1 MFGLKGT
8 ISMSSDPRSI
18 CYNCYRPQTSCMCA
32 HITPIETNT
41 RFVILMHPKEFRK
54 TKNGTG
60 HFTNLS
66 LKNCEIFVGIDFT
79 KHKEINAIIDNVDNN
94 CFVLYPSKNS
104 INLNEQNIGG
114 DKKNTVLFLIDA
126 TWPCSRAM
134 LSASPNIDTLKKVS
148 FTHTKSSG
156 FTFKEQ
162 PQEYCLSTMES
173 TLCVLELLNQH
184 HIEEI
189 PTTKLKEFLKP
200 FHKMVE
206 YQLSC
211 NL

>member
-1 MFGLKGT
+1 
-8 ISMSSDPRSI
+8 
-18 CYNCYRPQTSCMCA
+18 
-32 HITPIETNT
+32 
-41 RFVILMHPKEFRK
+41 MHPKEYRK

-66 LKNCEIFVGIDFT
+66 LPNCEIHVGIDFS
-79 KHKEINAIIDNVDNN
+79 KHKAIQTILQDSQNA

-104 INLNEQNIGG
+104 INLNTQNIKAT
-114 DKKNTVLFLIDA
+114 DQNIVLFLIDA

-134 LSASPNIDTLKKVS
+134 LTASPNLDALEKVS
-148 FTHTKSSG
+148 FTHSKRSG
-156 FTFKEQ
+156 FIFKEQ
-162 PQEYCLSTMES
+162 PKAYCLSTMES

-184 HIEEI
+184 KIENI
-189 PTTKLKEFLKP
+189 PITKLKKFLKP
-200 FHKMVE
+200 FEKMVE

>member
-1 MFGLKGT
+1 
-8 ISMSSDPRSI
+8 MSTNPRSI
-18 CYNCYRPQTSCMCA
+18 CYHCYRPKTSCMCA
-32 HITPIETNT
+32 YITPIETNT

-66 LKNCEIFVGIDFT
+66 LKNCELHVGIDFT
-79 KHKEINAIIDNVDNN
+79 KHDAINAILEDKYNN

-104 INLNEQNIGG
+104 INLNEEKIGEE
-114 DKKNTVLFLIDA
+114 KRQIVLFLIDS
-126 TWPCSRAM
+126 TWTCSRAM
-134 LSASPNIDTLKKVS
+134 LKESPNIDVLPKVS
-148 FTHTKSSG
+148 FTHTKSSA

-162 PQEYCLSTMES
+162 PQAYCLSTMES

-184 HIEEI
+184 QIEHISQSI
-189 PTTKLKEFLKP
+189 LKDFLKP

-206 YQLSC
+206 YQVSYT
-211 NL
+211 

>member
-1 MFGLKGT
+1 MHKNSRT
-8 ISMSSDPRSI
+8 V
-18 CYNCYRPQTSCMCA
+18 CYHCYRPISSCMCSY
-32 HITPIETNT
+32 ITPLETKT

-66 LKNCEIFVGIDFT
+66 LHNCEMHVGVDFSQNE
-79 KHKEINAIIDNVDNN
+79 KINEIINHNT
-94 CFVLYPSKNS
+94 CYVLYPSDTS
-104 INLNEQNIGG
+104 IKLNEQGIAKGG
-114 DKKNTVLFLIDA
+114 KEIVLFLIDS

-134 LSASPNIDTLKKVS
+134 LRASTNIDALQKVS
-148 FTHTKSSG
+148 FTHTKSSA
-156 FTFKEQ
+156 FIFKEQ
-162 PQEYCLSTMES
+162 PQAYCLSTMES
-173 TLCVLELLNQH
+173 TLCVLELLNKHQLEN
-184 HIEEI
+184 IE
-189 PTTKLKEFLKP
+189 TKSLENFLSP